1 MEHVIDVSYQNE
13 QDEASVP
20 PDVVRKRLRAILDE
34 IGVAENV
41 EFSVTFA
48 DDRYIQ
54 NLNKTYRMKDEPTD
68 ILTFVQTDGDIS
80 FPDER
85 KEGCARVLG
94 DMVISLTSM
103 NRNAE
108 QFGVSPD
115 EELYRLLIHGTLH
128 LLGGDHKTNDP
139 KEPMLQKQEAILR
152 ALKGSAS

>member
-1 MEHVIDVSYQNE
+1 
-13 QDEASVP
+13 
-20 PDVVRKRLRAILDE
+20 
-34 IGVAENV
+34 
-41 EFSVTFA
+41 
-48 DDRYIQ
+48 
-54 NLNKTYRMKDEPTD
+54 MKDEPTD
-68 ILTFVQTDGDIS
+68 ILTFVQTDGDVS

-85 KEGCARVLG
+85 GEGCARVLG